1 MKLQVGEDR
10 MTLQSIKRLETKR
23 EAEEKIKKLYHKI
36 GRRFIYL
43 IDDENRSSWLVGFSE
58 DGKRRRV
65 RVEKEVLCVI
75 SASTKKELRKGRKK
89 NETSYD

>member
-1 MKLQVGEDR
+1 
-10 MTLQSIKRLETKR
+10 MTLQNIKRLETKR
-23 EAEEKIKKLYHKI
+23 EAEERIKKLYHKI

-43 IDDENRSSWLVGFSE
+43 IEDENRSSWLVGFSE

-75 SASTKKELRKGRKK
+75 SSKELLFTKKELRKGRKK